1 MPKKLITKHISDL
14 TDEDKVQYVAYL
26 KESFDANYGL
36 DWDSLVPQIME
47 KIEFIF
53 SHDDKTDPDPASIAA
68 RAYFRKHTPQQGQS
82 QKQQRQQNQKNR
94 QNQKNQNQEGE
105 GQKPSLV
112 DFMIFGSTFQ
122 KGIDEVSWWADV
134 DDSTNSVSASVT
146 ASEVSATSA
155 ESSSSKAGSKTG
167 SKTGTGQGGK
177 ERGQKGQS
185 LLSPADKDL
194 FYNTYFSLIDY
205 VNRKYGIIRSLNV
218 LEEQDSI
225 NPEELNVIASKL
237 WANPKKEID
246 AYLAAKHITN
256 HQESEAEELL
266 QSWKRRIKGRFVI
279 ERYLKQGTIF
289 ISITEK
295 NENEDAED
303 AGNVGDVYLVK
314 GLSLGYESMFRNEK
328 LPLMVDATL
337 LPFKNVI
344 ITDGLVAPYGV
355 RFIGKLKSAFK
366 DVYLKAKHEDRIH
379 TEL

>member
-14 TDEDKVQYVAYL
+14 TDEDKDQYVAYL
-26 KESFDANYGL
+26 KESFDVNYGW

-68 RAYFRKHTPQQGQS
+68 RAYFRKHTQQQGQS
-82 QKQQRQQNQKNR
+82 QKQQNR

-105 GQKPSLV
+105 GQKPSLA

-134 DDSTNSVSASVT
+134 DDSTNSVT

-155 ESSSSKAGSKTG
+155 MTTSSKTG

-177 ERGQKGQS
+177 ERGKKGES
-185 LLSPADKDL
+185 LLSPVDKDL

-205 VNRKYGIIRSLNV
+205 VNRKYGIIRRLNV

-246 AYLAAKHITN
+246 AYLAANHTAKHITN

-314 GLSLGYESMFRNEK
+314 GISLGYESMFRNEK

-344 ITDGLVAPYGV
+344 ITDGLVAPYVV